1 MVVKDGAD
9 GALRVDPDGSVLREA
24 GRAAV
29 PVDTTGAGDTFD
41 AAYVDSFLRDL
52 DPEECLRR
60 ACVAGALSTSAVG
73 GTSAQPTLEQL
84 SPGRDRSMHVIGE
97 IESQPDAWRRAVAI
111 LPAVASALPQTGER
125 VAVIG
130 CGTSWFMA
138 EAYAALRE
146 DSGLGETD
154 CFPASRLPAGR
165 DYDRVVAISRSGTTT
180 EVLEALANTRARRT
194 AITTAVSLPISQVSD
209 ETVVLDFADEESVV
223 QTVFATTTLM
233 LLRASLGEDLG
244 PVVAQAEQV
253 LRSPAGEG
261 VPRGGQYTFL
271 GQGWAH
277 GIAREAALKM
287 REAAQLWTES
297 YPQMEYRHG
306 PIAIAEP
313 GRVVWVFGEP
323 VPGLL
328 DDVAAT
334 GATVVS
340 DPLDP
345 VADLVRAQRL
355 AVLLAERLGLDP
367 DRPRHL
373 TRSVV
378 LGA

>member
-1 MVVKDGAD
+1 MRHVTH
-9 GALRVDPDGSVLREA
+9 EIQ
-24 GRAAV
+24 
-29 PVDTTGAGDTFD
+29 
-41 AAYVDSFLRDL
+41 
-52 DPEECLRR
+52 
-60 ACVAGALSTSAVG
+60 
-73 GTSAQPTLEQL
+73 AQPA
-84 SPGRDRSMHVIGE
+84 
-97 IESQPDAWRRAVAI
+97 AWRQALAL
-111 LPAVASALPQTGER
+111 LPEVSDALPEAGER

-146 DSGLGETD
+146 DSGQGETD
-154 CFPASRLPAGR
+154 VWTASRLPSSR
-165 DYDRVVAISRSGTTT
+165 RYDRVLAISRSGTTT
-180 EVLEALANTRARRT
+180 EVLEALAGSGARRT
-194 AITTAVSLPISQVSD
+194 SITADASMPIAEVSD
-209 ETVVLDFADEESVV
+209 DCITLDFADEESVV

-233 LLRASLGEDLG
+233 LLRASLGEPLER
-244 PVVAQAEQV
+244 VVTEAESV
-253 LRSPAGEG
+253 LADQTDGALHHAG
-261 VPRGGQYTFL
+261 QFTFL
-271 GQGWAH
+271 GQGWSH

-313 GRVVWVFGEP
+313 GRVVWVFGDP

-334 GATVVS
+334 GATIVS

-345 VADLVRAQRL
+345 VADLVRAQLL
-355 AVLLAERLGLDP
+355 AVTLAEQLGLDP

-378 LGA
+378 LEAR

>member
-1 MVVKDGAD
+1 MLHVT
-9 GALRVDPDGSVLREA
+9 REI
-24 GRAAV
+24 
-29 PVDTTGAGDTFD
+29 D
-41 AAYVDSFLRDL
+41 
-52 DPEECLRR
+52 
-60 ACVAGALSTSAVG
+60 
-73 GTSAQPTLEQL
+73 
-84 SPGRDRSMHVIGE
+84 
-97 IESQPDAWRRAVAI
+97 SQPEAWRRAIAS
-111 LPAVASALPQTGER
+111 LPQLAGALPQPGER

-146 DSGLGETD
+146 DSGHGETD
-154 CFPASRLPAGR
+154 FFPASRLPRHRG
-165 DYDRVVAISRSGTTT
+165 YDRVVAISRSGTTT
-180 EVLEALANTRARRT
+180 EVLEALAGTTARRT
-194 AITTAVSLPISQVSD
+194 SITTAASLPVASVSD
-209 ETVVLDFADEESVV
+209 DTVVLDFADEESVV
-223 QTVFATTTLM
+223 QTVFATTALM
-233 LLRASLGEDLG
+233 LLRASLGERLDD
-244 PVVAQAEQV
+244 VVEQAETV
-253 LRSPAGEG
+253 LRSAPDAA

-313 GRVVWVFGEP
+313 GRVVWVFGDP

-328 DDVAAT
+328 DDVAPT
-334 GATVVS
+334 GATIVC

-378 LGA
+378 LDAG